1 MICRLFPDATVLAL
15 HVPNPMFVFAFE
27 GVLFA
32 LTYNG
37 DRFELFALLPRRKPR
52 TSVSAAALSFFKE
65 LNLTSDGYSD
75 SLAPFGRWHGFQGVC
90 SDAATLGEEERSLR
104 QRGFRRR
111 YAPLFPI
118 QSSMRTQVPN
128 PMYEDAYEGE

>member
-15 HVPNPMFVFAFE
+15 QVPNPMFVFALE
-27 GVLFA
+27 GALFA

-65 LNLTSDGYSD
+65 LNLTNDGYSD
-75 SLAPFGRWHGFQGVC
+75 SLAPFGRWHGFGIYAVAPLRQG
-90 SDAATLGEEERSLR
+90 ERSAACGC
-104 QRGFRRR
+104 GFT
-111 YAPLFPI
+111 
-118 QSSMRTQVPN
+118 SSRF
-128 PMYEDAYEGE
+128 ALL